1 MTRKADFLMQKV
13 GGEHLLVP
21 LGAEV
26 LNLNGLITLNDTAAH
41 VWELLAGRHDVDS
54 LAAGVAAKFDVA
66 PDAAR
71 VDVQALVDEMSRLGL
86 LDA

>member
-1 MTRKADFLMQKV
+1 
-13 GGEHLLVP
+13 VP

-41 VWELLAGRHDVDS
+41 VWELLAGHHDVDT
-54 LAAGVAAKFDVA
+54 LAAGVAAKCDGA

-71 VDVQALVDEMSRLGL
+71 ADVQALVDEMSRLGL